1 MQAGYR
7 SKGSYTTPYDSSQ
20 GIPDGVFI
28 GVWIVILIFGLR
40 LGWEFRDKIFKKKP
54 KIISEGNLKSFT

>member
-1 MQAGYR
+1 MQAGYSYR
-7 SKGSYTTPYDSSQ
+7 SKGSYTTPYDSTQ

-40 LGWEFRDKIFKKKP
+40 LGWEFRDKIFKKKR
-54 KIISEGNLKSFT
+54 